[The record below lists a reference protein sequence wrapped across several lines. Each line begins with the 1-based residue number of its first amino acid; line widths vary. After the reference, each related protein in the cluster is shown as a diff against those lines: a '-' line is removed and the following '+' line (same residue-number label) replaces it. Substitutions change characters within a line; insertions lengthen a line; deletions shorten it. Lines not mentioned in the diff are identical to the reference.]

1 MLSQEYRLLP
11 QNPLETIE
19 AYLHAGGGKAIMKAL
34 AIPREQIIS
43 EITRSGLRGRGGAGF
58 PTGLKWA
65 TVAHDPCPVKY
76 FVCNAAEGE
85 PGTFKDRMLI
95 RMNPYRLLEG
105 IAIGAYAV
113 GARKAFVVMKTSF
126 EKEYNALS
134 HALREMTAQNLLGGV
149 PIEIIRGPE
158 DYLLGEEKA
167 LLEVIEGGPALPR
180 EAEYPPYVKGLFIT
194 NPWEL
199 NPAVVNN
206 VETLSNI
213 PNIIANGTEWFR
225 KIGTTDSPGTMIFT
239 VSGDVRTPGVY
250 ELPLGTTLREL
261 IYEYAGGPF
270 PGKEIKAIFS
280 GVSNA
285 VILPGVLNVQ
295 LGFDTMR
302 AIGSGLGSGGFIVY
316 DSSTCMVQAAYTFSK
331 FLWMESCNQC
341 SACKR
346 GTDISTTNLRK
357 LILGEG
363 GMETIGHITE
373 GAIIAP
379 QGNRCFLPV
388 EHQQNILSILK
399 EFTDEFVAHV
409 ERGCQTCREVLL
421 PKILD
426 HDAEQHV
433 FTYSEGRTQ
442 P

>member
-1 MLSQEYRLLP
+1 MPE
-11 QNPLETIE
+11 NPVENIE
-19 AYLHAGGGKAIMKAL
+19 SYLNAGGGKAIIKAL
-34 AIPREQIIS
+34 TMSREQIIS

-65 TVAHDPCPVKY
+65 TVAHDPCSVKY

-95 RMNPYRLLEG
+95 RMNPYQLLEG

-113 GARKAFVVMKTSF
+113 GAQNAYIVMKTSF
-126 EKEYNALS
+126 EKEYTALS
-134 HALREMTAQNLLGGV
+134 LALDAMAEHHLLG
-149 PIEIIRGPE
+149 EISIVITRGPE

-167 LLEVIEGGPALPR
+167 MLEVIEGGLAMPR
-180 EAEYPPYVKGLFIT
+180 EAEYPPYVKGLFVT

-213 PNIIANGTEWFR
+213 PNIITRGTEWFR
-225 KIGTTDSPGTMIFT
+225 RIGTTDSPGTMIFT
-239 VSGDVRTPGVY
+239 LSGNVRKPGVY
-250 ELPLGTTLREL
+250 ELPMGSTLREL
-261 IYEYAGGPF
+261 IFDCGGGLF
-270 PGKEIKAIFS
+270 PKKKIKAIFS

-285 VILPGVLNVQ
+285 VILPYSLDVQ
-295 LGFDTMR
+295 LGFDTVR
-302 AIGSGLGSGGFIVY
+302 AIGSGLGSGGFVVF
-316 DSSTCMVQAAYTFSK
+316 DDTTCMVQAAYTFSN

-346 GTDISTTNLRK
+346 GTDISTINLRK
-357 LILGEG
+357 LINGEG
-363 GMETIGHITE
+363 GPETIE
-373 GAIIAP
+373 GIRQGAVLAP

-388 EHQQNILSILK
+388 EHQQIILSIIREFAE
-399 EFTDEFVAHV
+399 EFTLHS
-409 ERGCQTCREVLL
+409 ERGCETCHKVVL
-421 PKILD
+421 PKIFDLD
-426 HDAEQHV
+426 THNHL
-433 FTYSEGRTQ
+433 FTYSEGRSQ